1 MMTTKTRTIQ
11 ICERGEVCWERPGSY
26 GNHLCWAA
34 QSLLH
39 GDHHLDED
47 AGEDDAGEDD
57 AGEDDA
63 GEDDVGEDAAG
74 EDDDGQDDDAGWWP

>member
-11 ICERGEVCWERPGSY
+11 ICE
-26 GNHLCWAA
+26 
-34 QSLLH
+34 SLLH

-57 AGEDDA
+57 
-63 GEDDVGEDAAG
+63 VGEDAAG
-74 EDDDGQDDDAGWWP
+74 ADDDGQDDDAGEDDDHKYADDDVSPPVLSGLVSVAC